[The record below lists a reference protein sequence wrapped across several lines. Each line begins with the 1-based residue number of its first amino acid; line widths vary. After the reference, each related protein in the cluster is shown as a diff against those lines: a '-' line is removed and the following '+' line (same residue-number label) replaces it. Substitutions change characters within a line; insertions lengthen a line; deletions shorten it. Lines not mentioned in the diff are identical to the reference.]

1 MFKPATRLLGLLTAS
16 VFITEL
22 SIMAAFTLLPH
33 LPQWFENF
41 VDASLLVTLL
51 FPILYFRVFKPLNS
65 LANQQMAMKTEL
77 ASANERLQQDLVERG
92 RIEEALRESESKF
105 RILFE
110 FSNDCIL
117 ILDLNGRIIDIN
129 HTGHERL
136 GYTKEEMLGKYVS
149 QFDPPEFAPKV
160 PERIAELQAHG
171 YALFESAHVRKDGS
185 KMPVEINTKIVQLN
199 GQACILSNIR
209 DITRR
214 KEMDNALR
222 ISESR
227 YRRLFETTKD
237 GILLLNFSSGEIEGA
252 NPYLAE
258 MLGYT
263 CDELVGRKL
272 KDLGFGKNS
281 PINEDSFLSLLQ
293 GGYIQCDEAV
303 ETRHGKQL
311 DIEFVSNIYEC
322 IDKQYIQC
330 NFRDITDRTRRLNS
344 IQEEERRRLA
354 RELHDRTSPNLAAL
368 KINLEHLAK
377 LLPALSDEQ
386 LNFLIE
392 DIGVLL
398 NDTNVTIRDISA
410 DLRPH
415 LLDLAGL
422 WPTMQEYAHYFKQRT
437 GISVEI
443 RNNTMAV
450 EFLPDVET
458 NLFRIFQE
466 AITNSAK
473 HSGATRISILV
484 GEQDDVIEF
493 SICDNG
499 KGFDPGSLDTM
510 KGHGLSSM
518 RDRADFIG
526 GTFKIDRNADEG
538 ACIHLSIPRARA
550 FNRKPLM
557 AGSSLSR
564 STV

>member
-1 MFKPATRLLGLLTAS
+1 MSKPATKLLGLLTAA

-65 LANQQMAMKTEL
+65 LANQQMAMKAEL

-105 RILFE
+105 RLLFE

-117 ILDLNGRIIDIN
+117 ILDLNGRIVDIN

-136 GYTKEEMLGKYVS
+136 GYEKEEMLGKYVS
-149 QFDPPEFAPKV
+149 QFDSPEFAPKV
-160 PERIAELQAHG
+160 PERIAELKAHG

-185 KMPVEINTKIVQLN
+185 QMPVEINTKIVQLN
-199 GQACILSNIR
+199 GQNCILSNIR

-227 YRRLFETTKD
+227 YRGLFETTKD
-237 GILLLNFSSGEIEGA
+237 GILILNFSSGEIEDI

-263 CDELVGRKL
+263 CNELIGQKL
-272 KDLGFGKNS
+272 KELGFKKNS
-281 PINEDSFLSLLQ
+281 LINDDSFLSLQKKGYLQ
-293 GGYIQCDEAV
+293 RDEV
-303 ETRHGKQL
+303 IETKHGKQL
-311 DIEFVSNIYEC
+311 DIELISNIYEC
-322 IDKQYIQC
+322 TDKYYIQC
-330 NFRDITDRTRRLNS
+330 NIRDITNRTRRLNL

-354 RELHDRTSPNLAAL
+354 QELHDRTSPNLAAL
-368 KINLEHLAK
+368 KINLDHVLTMLPVLSNNQLKYLVDDMIA
-377 LLPALSDEQ
+377 LLD
-386 LNFLIE
+386 
-392 DIGVLL
+392 
-398 NDTNVTIRDISA
+398 DTNHSIRDISA
-410 DLRPH
+410 ELRPH

-422 WPTMQEYAHYFKQRT
+422 WPALNEYARNYSLRT
-437 GISVEI
+437 GI
-443 RNNTMAV
+443 AV
-450 EFLPDVET
+450 DNKANHLDIKFLPDIET

-466 AITNSAK
+466 ALTNSAK
-473 HSGATRISILV
+473 HSQARRISIRFNEDSAV
-484 GEQDDVIEF
+484 MRF
-493 SICDNG
+493 AICDNG
-499 KGFDPGSLDTM
+499 KGFDPDSVDTIS
-510 KGHGLSSM
+510 GHGLSSM

-526 GTFKIDRNADEG
+526 GTFKLETSTGKGTCIYVTIPKSKSIDRQY
-538 ACIHLSIPRARA
+538 S
-550 FNRKPLM
+550 
-557 AGSSLSR
+557 
-564 STV
+564 